1 MKCPKCGSEMHI
13 DEHRRYALQ
22 MCYNCGYIE
31 GRMADVKKKETN
43 FAHLKNLNMNE
54 AAQNMMWSAK
64 AMEEVCDEPIVEGNT
79 IMLRSTIDTGYGLLV
94 SWRFVVIN
102 EDGKTAGGT
111 ISYHEGD
118 TKVYQGNVMPIIQ
131 SIQFK

>member
-54 AAQNMMWSAK
+54 AIAFISGTSA
-64 AMEEVCDEPIVEGNT
+64 
-79 IMLRSTIDTGYGLLV
+79 S
-94 SWRFVVIN
+94 
-102 EDGKTAGGT
+102 TAGTGT
-111 ISYHEGD
+111 PAEARIAAWP
-118 TKVYQGNVMPIIQ
+118 V
-131 SIQFK
+131 

>member
-1 MKCPKCGSEMHI
+1 MKCPKCGSEMTV

-54 AAQNMMWSAK
+54 AIAFISAGLDVKSKKVAQWLD
-64 AMEEVCDEPIVEGNT
+64 DEFE
-79 IMLRSTIDTGYGLLV
+79 
-94 SWRFVVIN
+94 
-102 EDGKTAGGT
+102 K
-111 ISYHEGD
+111 
-118 TKVYQGNVMPIIQ
+118 
-131 SIQFK
+131 